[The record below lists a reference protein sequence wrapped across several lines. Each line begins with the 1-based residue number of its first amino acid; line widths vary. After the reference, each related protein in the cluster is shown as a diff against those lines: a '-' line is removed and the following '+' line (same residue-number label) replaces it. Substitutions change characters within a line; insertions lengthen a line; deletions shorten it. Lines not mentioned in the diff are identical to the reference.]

1 MQRDFS
7 PVEQDMTRAFGK
19 GWTRIAA
26 ALVGLL
32 LASGVMVSSAAAS
45 ETVEVVDRIV
55 AQINDEIITYYELEQ
70 AALPYMAQRGTNPRV
85 LEDDEQREEILVDVL
100 DELVDRILMEQEA
113 RRQGIEVRESQV
125 DEWLAMTQQQQGL
138 TDQQFRQMIAQHGIA
153 YEDYRQIIR
162 DNLLQMQLLQMR
174 GRGGAVSRSE
184 VESEYRRRFGE
195 PAEVERRLEFRHIL
209 LVPDEETGGEQG
221 AMERAAELRQRIVDG
236 ESFAELAETYSQGP
250 GSDDGGYLGTFS
262 PGDLASSFEQVAF
275 SLEDGQLSQPVVT
288 DFGVHIIEVLSEE
301 EVRSDRVTRRMEQIQ
316 MELQEREAERQMRS
330 YLQTLRARA
339 FVDIRY

>member
-1 MQRDFS
+1 
-7 PVEQDMTRAFGK
+7 MTRTWKQGLTK
-19 GWTRIAA
+19 IAA
-26 ALVGLL
+26 AFIGLL
-32 LASGVMVSSAAAS
+32 IAGGVMVSTATAS
-45 ETVEVVDRIV
+45 DSVEVIDRIV
-55 AQINDEIITYYELEQ
+55 AQVNDEIITYYELEQ

-85 LEDDEQREEILVDVL
+85 LQDDDQREEVLSEVL

-113 RRQGIEVRESQV
+113 RRQGVEVRESQV
-125 DEWLAMTQQQQGL
+125 DEWMAMTQQQQGM
-138 TDQQFRQMIAQHGIA
+138 TDQQFRQMIAQHGID
-153 YEDYRQIIR
+153 YDDYRQIIR

-195 PAEVERRLEFRHIL
+195 PADIERRLEFRHIL

-221 AMERAAELRQRIVDG
+221 AIERASELRQRIVDG

-250 GSDDGGYLGTFS
+250 GSSEGGYLGTFS
-262 PGDLASSFEQVAF
+262 PGDLASSFEDVAF
-275 SLEDGQLSQPVVT
+275 VLEDGELSEPVLT

-301 EVRSDRVTRRMEQIQ
+301 EVQSERVTRRMEQIQ